1 MFDAIYTYNYEMNE
15 QNKHIFIDQILKD
28 FGIKESSKTRILV
41 LQAIKFENLST
52 NHNIKD
58 IDETEY
64 DDAFND
70 C

>member
-28 FGIKESSKTRILV
+28 FGIKESSKTRIIV